1 MKEQII
7 NQIIIPILGVL
18 FNIIIG
24 VIAYYAKQFYNKNKG
39 IIELQEEQLK
49 QKIGIDKYNQDVAII
64 KQTVQ
69 AVEQMG
75 KEFNWQAEIKNSK
88 VLEMIEGKIGLSD
101 AEIYNVIK
109 AAVLEVN
116 NSKTNTVSK

>member
-7 NQIIIPILGVL
+7 NQILIPVLGVL

-75 KEFNWQAEIKNSK
+75 KEFNWTGEMKNSK
-88 VLEMIEGKIGLSD
+88 VLALIEGKTGLTD
-101 AEIYNVIK
+101 EEIFNIIK
-109 AAVLEVN
+109 AAVLQVN
-116 NSKTNTVSK
+116 SLK

>member
-7 NQIIIPILGVL
+7 NEILIPGLGVL

-24 VIAYYAKQFYNKNKG
+24 VIAYYAKQFYNKNKSV
-39 IIELQEEQLK
+39 IELQEEQLK

-64 KQTVQ
+64 KQSVE

-75 KEFNWQAEIKNSK
+75 KEFNWTGEIKNSK
-88 VLEMIEGKIGLSD
+88 VLQLIEGKTGLTD
-101 AEIYNVIK
+101 EEIFNIIK
-109 AAVLEVN
+109 AAVLQVN
-116 NSKTNTVSK
+116 NIKSVSK